1 MVRSSACCPD
11 WHVDLTPIFNCI
23 HTLMALT
30 SPAHHL
36 PWHPPLCI
44 WINANLYTLPMPK
57 SVLFSMAHICSSLI
71 SRICLPSRLIPS
83 TSRISCPIRSP
94 PAWKAAPFGW
104 MEMILGRGCFVLA
117 PPSMAMPKVEEHLG
131 TWIVCRP
138 TRMWDKGGSGR
149 RAGWK
154 KVRLKNETIFWKFE
168 KSVFSGKKNC
178 RLSIINF

>member
-1 MVRSSACCPD
+1 MPVC
-11 WHVDLTPIFNCI
+11 TPF
-23 HTLMALT
+23 
-30 SPAHHL
+30 
-36 PWHPPLCI
+36 LC
-44 WINANLYTLPMPK
+44 TK
-57 SVLFSMAHICSSLI
+57 SVLFSMAHICFLI

-154 KVRLKNETIFWKFE
+154 KVRLKNETIFRKIE
-168 KSVFSGKKNC
+168 KSVFFRQKELQIFYYQFLNQYIVSF
-178 RLSIINF
+178 LIFLFVILP

>member
-1 MVRSSACCPD
+1 MPIC
-11 WHVDLTPIFNCI
+11 TPFLS
-23 HTLMALT
+23 T
-30 SPAHHL
+30 
-36 PWHPPLCI
+36 
-44 WINANLYTLPMPK
+44 K
-57 SVLFSMAHICSSLI
+57 SVLFSMAHICSLI

-154 KVRLKNETIFWKFE
+154 KVWLKMRQYFE
-168 KSVFSGKKNC
+168 KLRNQFIQAK
-178 RLSIINF
+178 RTADILLSIFKSIYCFFSYIFIRNFWLYFFILCP